1 MDKAEISPKQTFRMP
16 VSSTL
21 TNNEAATSSEF
32 RFASSFPVPS
42 STESVRLLSYGWAS
56 WIFPF
61 RQNMFQIRYCLIL
74 AGHYLIFRE

>member
-42 STESVRLLSYGWAS
+42 STESVRLLSYGWVS
-56 WIFPF
+56 WIFLF
-61 RQNMFQIRYCLIL
+61 AKICFKFVIV
-74 AGHYLIFRE
+74 